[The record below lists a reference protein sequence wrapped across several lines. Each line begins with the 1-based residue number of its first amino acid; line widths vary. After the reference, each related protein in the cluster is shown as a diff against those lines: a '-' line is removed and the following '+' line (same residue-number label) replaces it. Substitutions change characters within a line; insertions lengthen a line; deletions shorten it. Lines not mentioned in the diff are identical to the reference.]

1 MANNPFDLATPLAD
15 TSSNPFDQAMPVQTS
30 GPQKAVNV
38 QSNDAGAARFGTLS
52 GTSQTPQA
60 QPQSSK
66 IGQAATSF
74 AMGAGAPLYSLT
86 GQLASGFGMFP
97 NRFAQGQTDIANQA
111 NQYRQDLG
119 NRGGVSGFAN
129 NLVGQAGE
137 MSTFM
142 PLAYAA
148 GVPALEAGVT
158 PMLGSLGTSALV
170 RGGVGG
176 LMATPLMT
184 AMHPTDPNKSFG
196 QSVAENVPSTMG
208 QMALMSG
215 GMSALGETPRAY
227 QAGKDMLFKRSAEQ
241 IPNGVVASLPTVDQI
256 MNHANSNSVITAA
269 NTGRS
274 MDAPVTISDLQDI
287 AQGNSPVANQAKSY
301 LAKITAASAVE
312 HGKVKPVFNP
322 QTGQATGSTTTPIN
336 LSQADLTGDAVG
348 RLAELKNQGQA
359 GSIGND
365 IRAEQ
370 NQQLQEAITNLRA
383 SQATGV
389 GSIPKSSDLSSV
401 ANHTIK
407 TDLSN
412 QFDAARS
419 NSNALYGKIDSAL
432 EAAGVENKVPTPQTE
447 SVLSKAIEDNNNS
460 LGRDPELGRILDDY
474 NNQFSKPDADRSYQA
489 THQAV
494 SKMEGQ
500 IGPLLDKGNRSAAR
514 TLQEL
519 KGTLDTEADGW
530 AKNQLGASSNL
541 IDEASADYKKNVVPF
556 IDSDT
561 GIPQILSAQYP
572 DEGVR
577 KLLATNRPDMFDTI
591 TSQMSPE
598 GRKALQVKLTEAA
611 HEAASVGGELNP
623 QTWAKFMDRHNS
635 SIESLYGRS
644 EGPVSLNKIQ
654 GLTNLI
660 QRAEESGHV
669 VPQSLMGDLASGMG
683 AGGTAGALG
692 ALGALG
698 GVGAAPAA
706 LGGVSLGMGA
716 RLGITRNISNNLFRP
731 SLVEELLKPLPTPG
745 IINTEPPVQPLPG
758 AGQPPL
764 GSRPTPYQGPMQSAA
779 LGTLGQNPETAW
791 TQGYGP
797 SEPTNGPARPMG
809 LNYDTSVTAGRQ
821 TARSVGAAGMPAA
834 EEAGADFQSPVANP
848 QFTMQGRAGE
858 GFADPYANLR
868 SAQEA
873 HAAAQGETAFS
884 ENNLGNAI
892 VEKRRLTNETAQ
904 AKEEA
909 RQAFEAAG
917 GTKPMGW
924 SQVDRDYQHQ
934 AFDQDG
940 NLVGSYGAGVNRQ
953 AGMRGNVVREPTPE
967 EMDEVAERIG
977 NWMDYL
983 KKKGISGK
991 EEVLLPN
998 NVPPRFIAG
1007 SRDPFATMPSDFH
1020 PGSAAELR
1028 AEYDGM
1034 AQTQQNIR
1042 DFADRTRRGEL
1053 PVSGDQTMDQISDWS
1068 AKTSR
1073 VKDLQQQLR
1082 DMANSPINI
1091 KSLQGEL
1098 ADAQQQEFNAF
1109 QNVRRLAV
1117 NERQPGPSN
1126 NPNTQISTN
1135 NPFPQIPTTS
1145 LSGQF
1150 SEPGQIS
1157 NPRNQIQ
1164 TATRGIVPQQSLSAM
1179 SEPYA
1184 TPQSGQGPSNP
1195 EPGSVGAMRN
1205 RDYPDGPPR
1214 IGEVQ
1219 DLTKTIKDTADA
1231 IKRKEIDRRSALSAN
1246 RVDLA
1251 RAHGT
1256 IISNLQNI
1264 QAKAQARLN
1273 DINTNLGAGGP
1284 GIMPEGMAPGPG
1296 NREDLV
1302 PQGPPIPE
1310 PKAPETAP
1318 PVNPNVSE
1326 YAAVRQRPGYAPA
1339 AGPGEL
1345 PENPPEAIKDM
1356 LNNPP
1361 TEAEKNA
1368 MGTAEL
1374 PFTIGPAKSWLQK
1387 SADQIKLWAA
1397 DRFGGNKGQEYVDIN
1412 APKPPTPEA
1421 LKAADA
1427 IVKANPGVIPEDMKI
1442 GISTSGGGGVKET
1455 KFAPG
1460 ESANL
1465 VAQAVKSKRIL
1476 TAQALDQ
1483 AGKDIAAGNAPE
1495 GTEHGIAAVQRVT
1508 EGTPLLPSERAD
1520 TISHATQHAQGL
1532 QDIADMIKQNKFVNL
1547 PNGLQLT
1554 IDDLPEI
1561 RKNIIRLNQIANNP
1575 DLDLAAAQIATR
1587 NLNTMHGLH
1596 DLLEVKHQDWENM
1609 LDRLPSTNVA
1619 PPIPRRLK

>member
-30 GPQKAVNV
+30 GPQKAMNI
-38 QSNDAGAARFGTLS
+38 QSNDAGMARLGTQS
-52 GTSQTPQA
+52 GTSQAPA
-60 QPQSSK
+60 QPAQPTLMGK
-66 IGQAATSF
+66 VGNAMTSF

-86 GQLASGFGMFP
+86 GQLASGFGVFP

-111 NQYRQDLG
+111 DQYRQDLG

-137 MSTFM
+137 MNTFM
-142 PLAYAA
+142 PLSYAA
-148 GVPALEAGVT
+148 GVLALEAGVT

-170 RGGVGG
+170 RGGLGG
-176 LMATPLMT
+176 LLATPLMT

-196 QSVAENVPSTMG
+196 QSVAENVPSTMA
-208 QMALMSG
+208 QMSLMGG
-215 GMSALGETPRAY
+215 GMDVLGETPRAY
-227 QAGKDMLFKRSAEQ
+227 QAGKDMLFKRPAEQ

-256 MNHANSNSVITAA
+256 MNHANSNSAITAA

-312 HGKVKPVFNP
+312 HGKVKPVLNP
-322 QTGQATGSTTTPIN
+322 QTGEATGSTTTPIN

-389 GSIPKSSDLSSV
+389 GSIPTGSDLSSV

-432 EAAGVENKVPTPQTE
+432 EATGVENKVPTPQTE
-447 SVLSKAIEDNNNS
+447 SVLSKAIKDNNNS
-460 LGRDPELGRILDDY
+460 LGRDPELGRILDEY

-500 IGPLLDKGNRSAAR
+500 IGPLLDKGNRSSAR

-561 GIPQILSAQYP
+561 GIPQILSAPYP

-660 QRAEESGHV
+660 QRAEESGRV
-669 VPQSLMGDLASGMG
+669 VPQSLMGDLASGVS
-683 AGGTAGALG
+683 AGGALGTAG

-706 LGGVSLGMGA
+706 LGGVPLGMGA
-716 RLGITRNISNNLFRP
+716 KLGITRNISNNLFRP
-731 SLVEELLKPLPTPG
+731 SVVEELLKPLPTPS

-764 GSRPTPYQGPMQSAA
+764 GSRPAPYQGPMQSAA

-809 LNYDTSVTAGRQ
+809 PNYDTSVTAGRQ

-834 EEAGADFQSPVANP
+834 QAGANFQSPVANP
-848 QFTMQGRAGE
+848 EFTMEGRAGT
-858 GFADPYANLR
+858 GQTDPYANLR

-884 ENNLGNAI
+884 MDNLGNAI
-892 VEKRRLTNETAQ
+892 VEKRRLTNLTTQ

-909 RQAFEAAG
+909 RQAFETAG

-924 SQVDRDYQHQ
+924 GQVDRDYQHQ
-934 AFDQDG
+934 AFDQNG
-940 NLVGSYGAGVNRQ
+940 NVVESYDPNELPARDLMAGSSTNEARLFVKNVLGGVNQRP
-953 AGMRGNVVREPTPE
+953 GMRGNVVREPSPE
-967 EMDEVAERIG
+967 EMDDVAERIG
-977 NWMDYL
+977 GWMDYL
-983 KKKGISGK
+983 QKKGISGK
-991 EEVLLPN
+991 EEVLVPN
-998 NVPPRFIAG
+998 NVPPRHIAG
-1007 SRDPFATMPSDFH
+1007 SRDAFASMPSEFH
-1020 PGSAAELR
+1020 PGSTAELQ

-1053 PVSGDQTMDQISDWS
+1053 PVSGVQTMDQINDLS

-1073 VKDLQQQLR
+1073 VRDLQQQLK

-1098 ADAQQQEFNAF
+1098 ADAQQQEFEAF

-1117 NERQPGPSN
+1117 NQRQPVPAN
-1126 NPNTQISTN
+1126 NPIT
-1135 NPFPQIPTTS
+1135 QIPTTS

-1164 TATRGIVPQQSLSAM
+1164 TATRGIVPQQSLSGM

-1184 TPQSGQGPSNP
+1184 TPQSGQGPSSFG
-1195 EPGSVGAMRN
+1195 PGSVGAGHNPLGGAQYELDRALAALRVKQAGTIPAPASTQPTLEEAPNTLNQVNSELTETPIQKATRELAEAQTQMRQTGIKADEAAKALAVRRLN
-1205 RDYPDGPPR
+1205 EGLAETPPNSPYDKPEQAVPVDPAGPLSKLKAWAQVHGFLPTQAAPIAPQTPVPAAQPEAQGNPQSHTLTTAKGSLDELMQNLSRLQHQANPTPTQGPYQNPIYAAQHPLPSRIEISEHPIDLATGQPVESDMNELARQMEIERPNLIDLRDLQLDFGSVEPPSPST
-1214 IGEVQ
+1214 GEVFKAGNAALKQMGAEPSVQPLLKGSTTDRGFAMAAYQ
-1219 DLTKTIKDTADA
+1219 DYVQKTTAKQLEYARQLADA
-1231 IKRKEIDRRSALSAN
+1231 K
-1246 RVDLA
+1246 
-1251 RAHGT
+1251 
-1256 IISNLQNI
+1256 Q
-1264 QAKAQARLN
+1264 
-1273 DINTNLGAGGP
+1273 LGA
-1284 GIMPEGMAPGPG
+1284 
-1296 NREDLV
+1296 
-1302 PQGPPIPE
+1302 
-1310 PKAPETAP
+1310 
-1318 PVNPNVSE
+1318 
-1326 YAAVRQRPGYAPA
+1326 
-1339 AGPGEL
+1339 
-1345 PENPPEAIKDM
+1345 
-1356 LNNPP
+1356 
-1361 TEAEKNA
+1361 
-1368 MGTAEL
+1368 
-1374 PFTIGPAKSWLQK
+1374 
-1387 SADQIKLWAA
+1387 SADQIRQMQIDQNKHLA
-1397 DRFGGNKGQEYVDIN
+1397 DRI
-1412 APKPPTPEA
+1412 
-1421 LKAADA
+1421 
-1427 IVKANPGVIPEDMKI
+1427 
-1442 GISTSGGGGVKET
+1442 
-1455 KFAPG
+1455 
-1460 ESANL
+1460 
-1465 VAQAVKSKRIL
+1465 
-1476 TAQALDQ
+1476 
-1483 AGKDIAAGNAPE
+1483 
-1495 GTEHGIAAVQRVT
+1495 
-1508 EGTPLLPSERAD
+1508 
-1520 TISHATQHAQGL
+1520 
-1532 QDIADMIKQNKFVNL
+1532 
-1547 PNGLQLT
+1547 
-1554 IDDLPEI
+1554 
-1561 RKNIIRLNQIANNP
+1561 
-1575 DLDLAAAQIATR
+1575 AAAQ
-1587 NLNTMHGLH
+1587 
-1596 DLLEVKHQDWENM
+1596 KM
-1609 LDRLPSTNVA
+1609 LPHAQKGNDEEFNKIWQERP
-1619 PPIPRRLK
+1619 